1 LRGLAAAL
9 DHDAIDPDIL
19 GTPSQGQG
27 AAIGA
32 QAPDGDAMSAGA
44 EDYEPDGGIDR
55 ELDPSDPAME
65 PEVFDQSV
73 ARIRAASALLELEH
87 CSRYHVMDAAAELG
101 VSPSTVYRDMKRL
114 RDGPL
119 EVRALKRKA
128 GYPGGRCRLHFR
140 VVAITDQHLL
150 KVHCSTA
157 QPSVLAS
164 TAAIGDQCEAEG
176 LGRPSRAAVIR
187 RLARID
193 LRVQVLRRRGPRAA
207 EAVTPRPGHHVVAT
221 PWGEWQIDHTLT
233 DVIVVDVVHRLPIG
247 RAWLTVVID
256 VCTRLV
262 VGFYVSL
269 EPPSLV
275 RAAVALDLAVQDK
288 TAWLIAMGVHGILV
302 WPVSGLP
309 RVVHSDRASEF
320 RSRWFALALK
330 NQLVDPVLRPPGKTR
345 YGGHIERLIGTLMGK
360 CKMLPGA
367 THNSPAARG
376 QYDSKASAR
385 LTVDELQAFFAEQIL
400 GVYHNTPH
408 AGLDGRTPLE
418 AWTAVAGDGVGRA
431 PVDAEAFRFDLF
443 PGVLRQIGRQGI
455 QLCNEHYCSPQ
466 LMEAYLSGL
475 RQVAVKY
482 DPRDMSRIHIK
493 VAKDRF
499 ITVPILRADG
509 QTRPLWLYHAS
520 RRGAAA
526 TGQRW
531 DRALV
536 RQAQDRTEAMI
547 TQASAKSDRAR
558 RQADRLAAARRQP
571 RGPAGSDLEHG
582 LDDWGLGETELN
594 RDEDW

>member
-1 LRGLAAAL
+1 MRHTNF
-9 DHDAIDPDIL
+9 DD
-19 GTPSQGQG
+19 
-27 AAIGA
+27 
-32 QAPDGDAMSAGA
+32 
-44 EDYEPDGGIDR
+44 EIDR
-55 ELDPSDPAME
+55 ELDPTDPAME
-65 PEVFDQSV
+65 PEVFDKSV
-73 ARIRAASALLELEH
+73 ARIRIANALLKLEH
-87 CSRYHVMDAAAELG
+87 RSRYHVEDAAGELG
-101 VSPSTVYRDMKRL
+101 VSTPTVYRDMRL
-114 RDGPL
+114 VREGPI

-128 GYPGGRCRLHFR
+128 GYPKGRCRLHYQ
-140 VVAITDQHLL
+140 VVAIIDQYLL
-150 KVHCSTA
+150 KVHCSSA

-164 TAAIGDQCEAEG
+164 TAAIGDQCEQEG
-176 LGRPSRAAVIR
+176 LGRPSRASVIR

-193 LRVQVLRRRGPRAA
+193 LRLQVLRRRGPRAA

-233 DVIVVDVVHRLPIG
+233 DVIVVDIVHRRPIG

-269 EPPSLV
+269 EPPSLL
-275 RAAVALDLAVQDK
+275 RAAVAMDVAVQDK
-288 TAWLIAMGVHGILV
+288 TSWLIAAGVQGGLA

-309 RVVHSDRASEF
+309 LVVHSDRASEF

-330 NQLVDPVLRPPGKTR
+330 NQLVEAVLRPAGKTR

-385 LTVDELQAFFAEQIL
+385 LSVDELQAFFAEQIL

-418 AWTAVAGDGVGRA
+418 AWTATAGDGVGRP

-443 PGVLRQIGRQGI
+443 PGVERHIGRQGI
-455 QLCNEHYCSPQ
+455 RLFNEDYCSPQ
-466 LMEAYLSGL
+466 LMEAYLSGVRL
-475 RQVAVKY
+475 VAVKY
-482 DPRDMSRIHIK
+482 DPRDLSRIHVK
-493 VAKDRF
+493 VAKHRF
-499 ITVPILRADG
+499 ITVPIMRADG

-520 RRGAAA
+520 RRSAAA

-536 RQAQDRTEAMI
+536 RQAQDRTEALI

-558 RQADRLAAARRQP
+558 RQADRLSAGRRATQGALP
-571 RGPAGSDLEHG
+571 DLNQDG
-582 LDDWGLGETELN
+582 DDWGLDDEASGQDGEG
-594 RDEDW
+594 